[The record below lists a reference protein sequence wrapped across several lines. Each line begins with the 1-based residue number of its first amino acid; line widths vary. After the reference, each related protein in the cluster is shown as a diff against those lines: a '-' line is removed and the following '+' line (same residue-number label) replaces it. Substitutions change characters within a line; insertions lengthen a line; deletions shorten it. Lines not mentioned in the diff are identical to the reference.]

1 MKKDVD
7 KIKIGNFIASNT
19 RRLSETEKHGEL
31 SWLLFLA
38 AQLSVKI
45 KTRSA
50 LHVCHLHSLGL
61 AGKTIDRKN
70 WNASLNTPGLRSEMW
85 LYSYEASLKGWTGG
99 ASSKFVDTDQA
110 FGEERSRSLNHSA
123 NSGCGKDN
131 KERHVA
137 ELEDKVG
144 TKRKPPLEL

>member
-45 KTRSA
+45 KTREIENLFRLNCPISA

-110 FGEERSRSLNHSA
+110 FGPLWRR
-123 NSGCGKDN
+123 
-131 KERHVA
+131 
-137 ELEDKVG
+137 KVSFFEPQ
-144 TKRKPPLEL
+144 RKFRMWQR